1 MTEPPSGITRK
12 DLDVSGYSHHGIKA
26 AMALSSH
33 VLHNSKRRDLRG
45 GIPQG
50 CAHILGRD

>member
-50 CAHILGRD
+50 CARILGRD